1 MENQRGYI
9 QLLISILVIGFL
21 FIMMVAY
28 LTKITEPVTEKMDLT
43 SPTSTFDLRSPKGII
58 EDIDKEIEGIQ
69 KEKSKELNEF
79 LENLE

>member
-1 MENQRGYI
+1 MENQKGYI

-28 LTKITEPVTEKMDLT
+28 LTKITEPVTDKMDLT

-58 EDIDKEIEGIQ
+58 ENIDKEIEGIQ

>member
-28 LTKITEPVTEKMDLT
+28 LTKITEPVTDKIDLK